1 VRSSWPGASG
11 WRCSRRPEE
20 RTILHI
26 PEPGL
31 LVSFIVASFVV
42 TIVPGITV
50 SSVVST
56 ALARGLAA
64 GLWME
69 LGVQFG
75 RLSMVA
81 VVAIALELVT
91 GAVSAAFDVIKYAG
105 AAYLVWLGWGYLT
118 RARGLDPT
126 AAPGP
131 STPWRQ
137 VISGFLVLWSNPKAL
152 LFFGAF
158 LPQFVDPG
166 YSAWPQVLLL
176 GLIEMGAGL
185 VTDSGYILTAATAR
199 HVLGGRGARRLNQAA
214 GIILIGAALWL
225 ALQHQA

>member
-1 VRSSWPGASG
+1 M
-11 WRCSRRPEE
+11 
-20 RTILHI
+20 
-26 PEPGL
+26 
-31 LVSFIVASFVV
+31 
-42 TIVPGITV
+42 VPGITV
-50 SSVVST
+50 SSVVGT

-75 RLSMVA
+75 RLTMVG
-81 VVAIALELVT
+81 VVAAALELVT
-91 GAVSAAFDVIKYAG
+91 GVVSAAFDVIKYAG
-105 AAYLVWLGWGYLT
+105 VAYLIWLGWGYLT
-118 RARGLDPT
+118 RTRELDPT
-126 AAPGP
+126 RGEGAP
-131 STPWRQ
+131 TPLRQ
-137 VISGFLVLWSNPKAL
+137 VASGFFVLWSNPKAL

-166 YSAWPQVLLL
+166 YPAWPQVLLL

-185 VTDSGYILTAATAR
+185 VTDTGYIVTAATAR
-199 HVLGGRGARRLNQAA
+199 QVLNGRGAIRLNQAA